1 MRRLLATAATATAAT
16 ASYQFVPAP
25 GGGYGVL
32 ASGGW
37 RTLQPLW
44 AETVYANGSTILTV
58 GAWTYANSTTGA
70 ASGSLQTPGGAVLS
84 FSDSLADAADDGS
97 GAGFRLRRTVTV
109 LATDD
114 GDERAFS
121 TRFALAAPG
130 GLAGA
135 QRSLFMPGVAYSNA
149 SALPPGALAGDP
161 LAAHILVREDRLPLP
176 CAMAHFAGAGAA
188 RLVHVA
194 PDGGTLPDED
204 FTARIV
210 DARLQFGSIGFL
222 NGAPASFSLA
232 FQFPGSE
239 GDRTYVW
246 RPADGWANRSHPLQP
261 GVPHAYTLDF
271 RWDGNTSSSY
281 GAAVTR
287 AWRAEFAAAAPRLPA
302 PTPAPQQLYRDG
314 MELLA
319 AVSVSYGGVPS
330 VPFEAALPTGAV
342 IDTSSQMGFVGR
354 ALPAAAL
361 LLYDAVVAAPNATR
375 RAQAEALVDL
385 WAAEAPTACGS
396 VRTWYNLGG
405 AGGRITWRPADA
417 YQGSLRIQCDGMAG
431 MLAAWNVVPNPAWL
445 AAATRFADFLV
456 RVQAPDGSIGAA
468 YDWACAPL
476 AGDTRQTPQVVPF
489 LAAAWAATRDERY
502 AAAAQA
508 AGAYAAAMFAGG
520 FSYVGGA
527 PDNPDVPDREAGWLA
542 AQAFLALFDLTGN
555 STWLAPAAQAASYA
569 ETFVYAWDV
578 PLPCNQTP
586 PTVYPC
592 RRSTLGASLIA
603 TGQSGA
609 DNYMSIAHHDYK
621 RLAQLTGDAHFAD
634 FGALLAATTS
644 QVVDWDGSLGY
655 AARGLM
661 NEATTLSVR
670 RGAGVADWLPWLSVN
685 LLQPIVQE
693 MEAHRERS
701 TPHGTKPRHSGS

>member
-1 MRRLLATAATATAAT
+1 MRRLLFTAAATAAAA
-16 ASYQFVPAP
+16 AFEFVPAP
-25 GGGYGVL
+25 GGGYGVRV
-32 ASGGW
+32 SGW
-37 RTLQPLW
+37 QTLQPLW
-44 AETVYANGSTILTV
+44 VETVFTNGSAAWTE
-58 GAWTYANSTTGA
+58 GAWAHVDGASGA
-70 ASGSLQTPGGAVLS
+70 ASGSLQTPSGAVLS
-84 FSDSLADAADDGS
+84 FTDSLTDAAEDGS
-97 GAGFRLRRTVTV
+97 GAGFRLRRTVAV
-109 LATDD
+109 LAR
-114 GDERAFS
+114 GNGGEHGFS

-130 GLAGA
+130 ALAGA
-135 QRSLFMPGVAYSNA
+135 PRSLFMPGVAYSNA

-161 LAAHILVREDRLPLP
+161 LAPHILVREDRLPLP
-176 CAMAHFAGAGAA
+176 CALAYFAGAGAA
-188 RLVHVA
+188 RFVHVA

-204 FTARIV
+204 FTARVI
-210 DARLQFGSIGFL
+210 DARLQFGSIGYL
-222 NGAPASFSLA
+222 NGPKSFSLA

-246 RPADGWANRSHPLQP
+246 KPADGWANRSHPLQA

-271 RWDGNTSSSY
+271 RWDANASSSY

-302 PTPAPQQLYRDG
+302 PTPTPQQLYRDG

-319 AVSVSYGGVPS
+319 AVSVSYSGVPS
-330 VPFEAALPTGAV
+330 VPFEAALPTGV
-342 IDTSSQMGFVGR
+342 VVDTSSQMGFVGR

-385 WAAEAPTACGS
+385 WAAEAPTACGA
-396 VRTWYNLGG
+396 VRTWYNVGG

-431 MLAAWNVVPNPAWL
+431 MLAAWTVVPQRTDWL

-476 AGDTRQTPQVVPF
+476 AGDTRQTPQAVPF
-489 LAAAWAATRDERY
+489 LVAAYAATRDERY
-502 AAAAQA
+502 AAAALA
-508 AGAYAAAMFAGG
+508 AGAYAATLFADG
-520 FSYVGGA
+520 FSYSGGA
-527 PDNPDVPDREAGWLA
+527 VDNPDVPDREAGWLA
-542 AQAFLALFDLTGN
+542 AQAFLALHELTDN
-555 STWLAPAAQAASYA
+555 SSWLAPAAQAAAYT
-569 ETFVYAWDV
+569 ETFVYAWSV
-578 PLPCNQTP
+578 PLPCTQTP

-609 DNYMSIAHHDYK
+609 DNYMSIAHFDYK
-621 RLAQLTGDAHFAD
+621 RIAQLTGDAHFAR
-634 FGALLAATTS
+634 FGAFLEATTS

-670 RGAGVADWLPWLSVN
+670 RGAGVADWLPWLTVN

-693 MEAHRERS
+693 MEAARAAQGR
-701 TPHGTKPRHSGS
+701 